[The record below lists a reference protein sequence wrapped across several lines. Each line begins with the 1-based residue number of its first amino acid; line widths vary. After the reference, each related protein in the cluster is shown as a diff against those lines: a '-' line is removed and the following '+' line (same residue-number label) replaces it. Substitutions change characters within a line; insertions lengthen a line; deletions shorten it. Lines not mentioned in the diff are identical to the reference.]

1 MSVQD
6 RLGQGRRTSASDRS
20 NVCDGLER
28 AAELFDESR
37 GRLFGIAYRMLGS
50 VAEAE
55 DIVQDAWLRWQ
66 QTDRSVVHNPV
77 GFLTTITTR
86 LAINYAESA
95 RVRREK
101 YVGPWL
107 PEPVDTA
114 DDPSL
119 GAERAEALESATLVL
134 LERLLPDQRAAYVL
148 REAFDYSYESIAEI
162 LGTSKVNAR
171 QIVSRA
177 RKHVRSSR
185 RLPVDPVKHREFLTA
200 FVAAAQVGDVVRL
213 EQLLAADVVS
223 TSDGAGIVRLA
234 ARRPIVGR
242 ARVARFLAS
251 WADLWWTDASL
262 TWVET
267 NGRASLMV
275 HQSGE
280 RAAVLSLAVSD
291 AGIEQIMWVMAP
303 EKLSRLIA

>member
-6 RLGQGRRTSASDRS
+6 GLGQGRRTSVGD
-20 NVCDGLER
+20 DLEH

-50 VAEAE
+50 VSEAE

-66 QTDRSVVHNPV
+66 QTDRSVVRNPV

-86 LAINYAESA
+86 LAINCAESA
-95 RVRREK
+95 RVRREQ

-107 PEPVDTA
+107 PEPVDTT

-148 REAFDYSYESIAEI
+148 REAFDYSYENIAEI

-177 RKHVRSSR
+177 RKHVRSGR

-234 ARRPIVGR
+234 ARRPIAGR
-242 ARVARFLAS
+242 SRVARFLAS
-251 WADLWWTDASL
+251 WADLWWTEASL

-267 NGRASLMV
+267 NGRASVVV
-275 HQSGE
+275 HRSGE
-280 RAAVLSLAVSD
+280 PAAVLSLAVSE